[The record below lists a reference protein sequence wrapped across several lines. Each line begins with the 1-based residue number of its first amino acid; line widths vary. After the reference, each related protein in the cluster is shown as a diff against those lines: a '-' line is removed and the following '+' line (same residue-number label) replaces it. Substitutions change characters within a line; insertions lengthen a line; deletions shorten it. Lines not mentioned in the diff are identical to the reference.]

1 MLYCTVFCFEVTY
14 IFRFALMFYANSWG
28 RLLAVSSSGHGEGE
42 LSLGHILMGGLLSQ
56 LVVAPTVTAPL
67 ERIKVLLQV
76 FPGKFSGQ
84 TDCLSYIIR

>member
-1 MLYCTVFCFEVTY
+1 MCNECHFY
-14 IFRFALMFYANSWG
+14 IVRFALMFYANSWG
-28 RLLAVSSSGHGEGE
+28 RLLAVSGSGGGQGEGQQV
-42 LSLGHILMGGLLSQ
+42 SLGHILMGGLLSQ

>member
-1 MLYCTVFCFEVTY
+1 
-14 IFRFALMFYANSWG
+14 MFYANSWG
-28 RLLAVSSSGHGEGE
+28 RLLAVTGSGGVQRGEAE
-42 LSLGHILMGGLLSQ
+42 VRLSHILLGGLLSQ